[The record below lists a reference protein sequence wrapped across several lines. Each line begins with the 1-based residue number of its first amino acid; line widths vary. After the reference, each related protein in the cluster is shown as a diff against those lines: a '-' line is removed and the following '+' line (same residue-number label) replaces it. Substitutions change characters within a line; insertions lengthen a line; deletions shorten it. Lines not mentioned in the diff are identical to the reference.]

1 MRHRGSVRV
10 QPQGFFVNKTKVYY
24 NSACPVCDA
33 GIRYQ
38 RRKLENSAA
47 EVEWID
53 VHRSNEAAADV
64 SSNIE
69 FVRERLHVV
78 DENGT
83 VHVGSE
89 AFAELWGK
97 TQGQRVLSRLVRVR
111 GIRTLS
117 RWLYNGFARLLYWWN
132 RKNQRW

>member
-1 MRHRGSVRV
+1 MS
-10 QPQGFFVNKTKVYY
+10 KTKVYY

-38 RRKLENSAA
+38 RRKLKDCAD
-47 EVEWID
+47 EVDWID
-53 VHRSNEAAADV
+53 VHRSNEAASDV
-64 SSNIE
+64 ASSLE

-78 DENGT
+78 DEEGT
-83 VHVGSE
+83 IHVGAE

-97 TQGQRVLSRLVRVR
+97 TREQRLLTKLVRLP

-132 RKNQRW
+132 RKNLRW

>member
-1 MRHRGSVRV
+1 MTRTR
-10 QPQGFFVNKTKVYY
+10 VYY

-33 GIRYQ
+33 GVKYQ
-38 RRKLENSAA
+38 KRRLADKAA

-53 VHRSNEAAADV
+53 VHASNEAVCEIDAQL
-64 SSNIE
+64 E

-78 DENGT
+78 DEQGT

-97 TQGQRVLSRLVRVR
+97 TRGLEALARLVRVP
-111 GIRTLS
+111 GMRTIS
-117 RWLYNGFARLLYWWN
+117 RWLYNGFARTLYRWN
-132 RKNQRW
+132 RSRRRW

>member
-1 MRHRGSVRV
+1 MVQDRASWSDRARV
-10 QPQGFFVNKTKVYY
+10 VSKMKVYY

-33 GIRYQ
+33 GIEYQ
-38 RRKLENSAA
+38 RRKLGNSAA

-53 VHRSNEAAADV
+53 VHCSNEAAAEVASDL
-64 SSNIE
+64 E

-78 DENGT
+78 DEEGT
-83 VHVGSE
+83 LHVGSE
-89 AFAELWGK
+89 AFAELWGR
-97 TQGQRVLSRLVRVR
+97 TRGQRALAKLVRVP

-132 RKNQRW
+132 RKNLRW

>member
-1 MRHRGSVRV
+1 MRHRGPVRL
-10 QPQGFFVNKTKVYY
+10 QAQGFFVSKTKVYY
-24 NSACPVCDA
+24 NSACPICDA

-38 RRKLENSAA
+38 RRKLQSSAA
-47 EVEWID
+47 KVEWID

-64 SSNIE
+64 ASDLE

-78 DENGT
+78 DEEGT

-89 AFAELWGK
+89 AFAQLWSK
-97 TQGQRVLSRLVRVR
+97 TQGQRAMSRLVRAPGVR
-111 GIRTLS
+111 TIAT
-117 RWLYNGFARLLYWWN
+117 WLYNGFARLLYWWN

>member
-1 MRHRGSVRV
+1 MCHRGSVRV
-10 QPQGFFVNKTKVYY
+10 QAQGFFVNKTKVYY

-38 RRKLENSAA
+38 RRKLENSAD

-53 VHRSNEAAADV
+53 VHRSNEAATDV
-64 SSNIE
+64 ASNLE

-78 DENGT
+78 DEKGT

-97 TQGQRVLSRLVRVR
+97 TRGQRALSRLVRVR

>member
-1 MRHRGSVRV
+1 MWHRGSVRV
-10 QPQGFFVNKTKVYY
+10 QAQGFFVNKTRVYY
-24 NSACPVCDA
+24 NSACPVCNA

-38 RRKLENSAA
+38 RRKLENSAD

-53 VHRSNEAAADV
+53 VHRSNEAATDV
-64 SSNIE
+64 ASNLE

-78 DENGT
+78 DEKGT

-97 TQGQRVLSRLVRVR
+97 TKGQRALSRLVRVR